1 MNVGTQFHLRPQQMP
16 EYGGGGGG
24 GRHSGGPRPFRPK
37 ELAQIF
43 RLLGEAS
50 GRLFS
55 SETRFLLTEE
65 SAHDLLTGSFEALAA
80 ATENGQLPEIVEQIV
95 KRAGE
100 QRVTATQRMVD
111 TGKDWA
117 RLPIFTENEGRDVVK
132 RIKNCLV
139 PRPPI

>member
-95 KRAGE
+95 KRGGE
-100 QRVTATQRMVD
+100 Q
-111 TGKDWA
+111 G
-117 RLPIFTENEGRDVVK
+117 GS
-132 RIKNCLV
+132 
-139 PRPPI
+139 